1 MIQKLDRIV
10 SYSKRPNLI
19 QFVGPCSPMCELT
32 CPEASRR
39 PGRILM
45 LGNGR
50 KRNCFFA
57 AKMIDPW
64 EILVLLL
71 Q

>member
-1 MIQKLDRIV
+1 M
-10 SYSKRPNLI
+10 
-19 QFVGPCSPMCELT
+19 FELT